1 MTRLAKALPVAL
13 VPEQAPVAAMRND
26 VIHHRGRGVP
36 SSLKAL
42 NAEGMLPEI
51 RFADLLPFDAI
62 APAARRPYVLRVQRL
77 VLFTVSLGR
86 LDQRGAARMPAWFVW
101 SVWLG
106 ITSFEKNFLKYICK
120 TLDNVN

>member
-1 MTRLAKALPVAL
+1 MTGFAETLPVAL

-42 NAEGMLPEI
+42 NAERMLPEI
-51 RFADLLPFDAI
+51 RFADLLPSA
-62 APAARRPYVLRVQRL
+62 AVTSAARRPYVLRMHGL

-86 LDQRGAARMPAWFVW
+86 LDQRGAARMPARFVWFVW
-101 SVWLG
+101 HG
-106 ITSFEKNFLKYICK
+106 ITSFDKNILKIY
-120 TLDNVN
+120 LLNA